1 MIRENKFEIF
11 MIVILT
17 MAMLSI
23 FPLAYRYFKKENA
36 CTAQGNLFVN
46 SSKGWICVDLKKASE
61 K

>member
-1 MIRENKFEIF
+1 MSENKFDIF

-17 MAMLSI
+17 IVMLSI
-23 FPLAYRYFKKENA
+23 LPLAYRYYKKEDA
-36 CTAQGNLFVN
+36 CITQGNLFVN

>member
-1 MIRENKFEIF
+1 MTRENKFEIVMF
-11 MIVILT
+11 TILT
-17 MAMLSI
+17 VAMLSI

-46 SSKGWICVDLKKASE
+46 SSKGWVCVDLKKASE